1 MRLDFIFSYWILV
14 WYIGYMFKWIR
25 YNPKVALLLGLIEN
39 GILVLLMIFYRTPI
53 LPYFL
58 AVNMVIKVIPFLSI
72 QKKMQWGDLYDTFG
86 LFVVYLVWLKL
97 NGQSYTTMVKEMHRF
112 AKGDA
117 SVFPVS
123 NWLRNTINVF

>member
-112 AKGDA
+112 
-117 SVFPVS
+117 FPCQ
-123 NWLRNTINVF
+123 TG